1 MEFAQINPAMHTF
14 GLVGNGGGTTDHAI
28 MSNGMALGGYLA
40 EVVPTHLDIGIP
52 ILEEIAGY
60 AANGGNA
67 NYRFLPPQ
75 PLNNTSS

>member
-1 MEFAQINPAMHTF
+1 MEFAQINRAMRTF
-14 GLVGNGGGTTDHAI
+14 GSAANGVGTTDHAI

-52 ILEEIAGY
+52 IQEEIAGY

-67 NYRFLPPQ
+67 NYRFFTPSALK
-75 PLNNTSS
+75 